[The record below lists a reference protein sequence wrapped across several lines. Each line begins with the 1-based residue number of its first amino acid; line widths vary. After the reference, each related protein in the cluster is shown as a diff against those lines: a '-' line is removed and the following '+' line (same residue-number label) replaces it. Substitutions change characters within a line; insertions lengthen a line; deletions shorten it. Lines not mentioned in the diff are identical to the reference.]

1 MRRLL
6 RMIFLACSNVKAV
19 VLHVPHVG
27 AFMMPLPLVKN
38 ECEDINAIML
48 PTFVIILISYSY
60 FECKHREQHDVFLWK
75 GSSLLDQHTWSPNS
89 HQSKS
94 QHQQQVWYLRPGAHV
109 DLLILPKYP
118 HWTQASPNPLAQI
131 CNMMMLKLI
140 MKNED
145 AYRTSANILDIEA
158 SIAAGWWLKQVL
170 G

>member
-1 MRRLL
+1 
-6 RMIFLACSNVKAV
+6 MIFLACSNVKAV
-19 VLHVPHVG
+19 VLLSPQIG
-27 AFMMPLPLVKN
+27 AFWETLPLVKY

-48 PTFVIILISYSY
+48 ATFIIILISYSY
-60 FECKHREQHDVFLWK
+60 FECKHREQHYVFLWK

-131 CNMMMLKLI
+131 CNMMLWREVTEI
-140 MKNED
+140 DDED
-145 AYRTSANILDIEA
+145 LFTEHPHMSLT
-158 SIAAGWWLKQVL
+158 
-170 G
+170 